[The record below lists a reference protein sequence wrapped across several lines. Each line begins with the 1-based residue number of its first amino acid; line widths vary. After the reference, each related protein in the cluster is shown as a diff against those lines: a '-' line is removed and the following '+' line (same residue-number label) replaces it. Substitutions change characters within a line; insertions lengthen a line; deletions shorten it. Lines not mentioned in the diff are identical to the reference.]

1 MHFSKNEYLPNN
13 GGLKMKTNFRNA
25 LITACVAMAVSGSNV
40 LAQSDPDNVTEE
52 VSSAL
57 ERLELLMST
66 FENNIRYTAPETDNE
81 VGVQEAI
88 LRLEL
93 FADQAEDAM
102 KYRAPEGHQ
111 YAESLYTAGN
121 EVLKDEIELLT
132 ENGNFLVIRFK

>member
-1 MHFSKNEYLPNN
+1 
-13 GGLKMKTNFRNA
+13 
-25 LITACVAMAVSGSNV
+25 MAVSGSDV
-40 LAQSDPDNVTEE
+40 LAQSDPDNVTGE

-66 FENNIRYTAPETDNE
+66 FEDNIRYTAPETDNE